1 MAEFEDIRIAGFDKE
16 DVSQGS
22 TSALFNVP
30 LRLSQEAPR
39 VWCEIFGQMWSR
51 TRYTKKRHARATSRE
66 IVIEDTG
73 LDEVDKY
80 HIKHLNEAV
89 ASTNERYRDY
99 LKRKEADT
107 KRQQGERAQT
117 QSEIDDLEKRL
128 DFDHDN

>member
-22 TSALFNVP
+22 TSALFDVP

-39 VWCEIFGQMWSR
+39 VWCEIFGQVWASVL
-51 TRYTKKRHARATSRE
+51 YTMKRHARATSRA

-99 LKRKEADT
+99 LKRKETDT
-107 KRQQGERAQT
+107 KREHEERAHT
-117 QSEIDDLEKRL
+117 QAEIDDLEKRL
-128 DFDHDN
+128 KFDDDT